1 MKVTPMRCM
10 MLAAAMMVAAT
21 TAQADEWVVK
31 HSPYDVQE
39 TADRLEGVIEG
50 SPASLVARV
59 DHQKSATDA
68 GLEMEPATVFIF
80 GNPALGTPLMQADPK
95 SAMDLP
101 ARVLIWEDADGT
113 QLGYLSA
120 ETLSERYDLSDA
132 TEALD
137 KLSNALNMLT
147 DKAIAE
153 E

>member
-1 MKVTPMRCM
+1 MRCLM
-10 MLAAAMMVAAT
+10 SAAAMMVAAT
-21 TAQADEWVVK
+21 TAQADEWIVK

-39 TADRLEGVIEG
+39 TADRLEGVIEK

-59 DHQKSATDA
+59 DHQKSAVDA
-68 GLEMEPATVFIF
+68 NLEMTPATVLIF

-95 SAMDLP
+95 SALDLP
-101 ARVLIWEDADGT
+101 ARVLIWEDADDGT
-113 QLGYLSA
+113 QVGYLSA

-137 KLSNALNMLT
+137 TLSNALNNLT
-147 DKAIAE
+147 DMAVAE